1 MKNNNLQ
8 GCSVVVTRPAEQAQG
23 LVDQIESAGGHAVLF
38 PVLKITET
46 DDKTALDKLLQELSA
61 YSILIFISPN
71 AVKYGLGYL
80 LQHRQIPTQC
90 KIATVGAASAT
101 SAAQLLQRDIDIVP
115 ASFDG
120 QSGGYNSEA
129 LLALTEL
136 QSIKNQKIAI
146 LRGNGG
152 RELLATTLRERGA
165 QVSYINTYKRSIP
178 DDENC
183 TARLDRLL
191 IEANNTNALCV
202 TITSGES
209 LHNFLH
215 LLGHHAEQWR
225 QTIQL
230 IVINQR
236 LVSIANQLG
245 FKKQAL
251 VADNA
256 TNQALTN
263 CALQWHQTINSNS

>member
-1 MKNNNLQ
+1 MENNSLQ
-8 GCSVVVTRPAEQAQG
+8 GCTVVVTRPAEQAQG
-23 LVDQIESAGGHAVLF
+23 MVDQIERAGGRAVLF
-38 PVLKITET
+38 PVLKITAA
-46 DDKTALDKLLQELSA
+46 DDKTALDKLVQELTQ

-80 LQHRQIPTQC
+80 LQHSQIPEQC

-101 SAAQLLQRDIDIVP
+101 SAVQLLQRDIDIVP

-120 QSGGYNSEA
+120 QSGGYNSES
-129 LLALTEL
+129 LLALAEL
-136 QSIKNQKIAI
+136 QVVKNQKIAI

-183 TARLDRLL
+183 TKRLERLL
-191 IEANNTNALCV
+191 TEANNTNAMCV

-209 LHNFLH
+209 LHNFLT
-215 LLGHHAEQWR
+215 LLGEYADEWR

-236 LVSIANQLG
+236 LVSIAQQLG